1 MNSTKGQHNYKHF
14 KNLREKYKYFPEKNH
29 LIQRKG
35 FISLAIK
42 VNDKGTTL
50 RYMEHMT

>member
-1 MNSTKGQHNYKHF
+1 MHSTKGQQNYKHF